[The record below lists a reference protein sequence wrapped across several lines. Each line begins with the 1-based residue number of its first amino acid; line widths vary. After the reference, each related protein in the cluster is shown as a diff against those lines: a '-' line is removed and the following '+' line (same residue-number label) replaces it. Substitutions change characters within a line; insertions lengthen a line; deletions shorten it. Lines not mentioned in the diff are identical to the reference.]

1 MSGVKPRRL
10 QRGEEEA
17 FLELMYTAFGF
28 EAHFARYLEFDED
41 LGAEDT
47 WVIESEKRI
56 VSGVQIFTR
65 HIRMAGERLLL
76 GGIGS
81 VATHPEYE
89 GRGLATR
96 LLHAALDD
104 MHNREMAL
112 SLLFTSR
119 VSFYERLDWV
129 QVPYRVWAFTEPSRS
144 KGFAGRAMQQK
155 DLPRLMDLYAS
166 YTAGMDGVTVRDEAY
181 WRGQLRFAGNPEE
194 DFRVLEREGEP
205 VAYARSILFEG
216 VTRIMEFARAEDAAE
231 ELARLLAS
239 MAPATET
246 LFIPDAGDPE
256 LLTAARQ
263 YFGECRPV
271 EGSDQMWRVL
281 DRNRLGALMEAGPD
295 SSDRTLLAQ
304 IVGAD
309 RYLFWPSD
317 RF

>member
-10 QRGEEEA
+10 QKGEEEA
-17 FLELMYTAFGF
+17 FLQLMYAAFGF
-28 EAHFARYLEFDED
+28 QAHFARYLEFDEALD
-41 LGAEDT
+41 VEDT
-47 WVIESEKRI
+47 WVIESEERI
-56 VSGVQIFTR
+56 VAGVQIFSR
-65 HIRMAGERLLL
+65 PISIRGQRLWL

-96 LLHAALDD
+96 LLRTALDD
-104 MHNREMAL
+104 MQERGMAL

-129 QVPYRVWAFTEPSRS
+129 QVPYRVWACRQARPLGDPSQRS
-144 KGFAGRAMQQK
+144 MRRT
-155 DLPRLMDLYAS
+155 DLPCLMDLYAS
-166 YTAGMDGVTVRDEAY
+166 YTSGMDGVTVRDEAY

-194 DFRVLEREGEP
+194 DFRVMEREGEP
-205 VAYARSILFEG
+205 VAYARSILLEG
-216 VTRIMEFARAEDAAE
+216 RTRIMEFARAEDAAE

-239 MAPATET
+239 MAPAGET

-256 LLTAARQ
+256 LLAATRQ
-263 YFGECRPV
+263 YFAECRPV

-281 DRNRLGALMEAGPD
+281 DRPRLEALMDARPD
-295 SSDRTLLAQ
+295 RSDRTLLAQ